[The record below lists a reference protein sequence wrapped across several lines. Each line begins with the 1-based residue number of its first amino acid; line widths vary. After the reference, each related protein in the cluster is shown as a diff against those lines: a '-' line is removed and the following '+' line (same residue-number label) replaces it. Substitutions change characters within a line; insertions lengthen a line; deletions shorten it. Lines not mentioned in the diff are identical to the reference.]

1 MTTFSREWELS
12 ISLVKDANSRP
23 RSPINATTTTS
34 ASVLFVIIERRTDL
48 PTPEPATIPTLC
60 PLPKVNRAL
69 MFLIP
74 TSKTSFMG
82 FLSKGF
88 TLLPFRLFLSNSV
101 NLPRLSNGFP
111 KPSITLPSSASP
123 TPTFCWVSVKKTLSP
138 TRISKLDS

>member
-1 MTTFSREWELS
+1 M
-12 ISLVKDANSRP
+12 KDANSRP
-23 RSPINATTTTS
+23 LSPISATTTTS
-34 ASVLFVIIERRTDL
+34 ASVLLVIIERRTDL

-60 PLPKVNRAL
+60 PRPRVNKAL

-74 TSKTSFMG
+74 TSKTSVMAC
-82 FLSKGF
+82 LSNGL
-88 TLLPFRLFLSNSV
+88 TLLPFRLLLSRSV

-123 TPTFCWVSVKKTLSP
+123 TPTVCWVSVKKTLSP

>member
-1 MTTFSREWELS
+1 M
-12 ISLVKDANSRP
+12 KDANSRP
-23 RSPINATTTTS
+23 LSPISATTTTS

-60 PLPKVNRAL
+60 PRPRVNRAL
-69 MFLIP
+69 IFLMP
-74 TSKTSFMG
+74 TSKTSLMAFR
-82 FLSKGF
+82 SKGLI
-88 TLLPFRLFLSNSV
+88 LLPLRLMLSNSF